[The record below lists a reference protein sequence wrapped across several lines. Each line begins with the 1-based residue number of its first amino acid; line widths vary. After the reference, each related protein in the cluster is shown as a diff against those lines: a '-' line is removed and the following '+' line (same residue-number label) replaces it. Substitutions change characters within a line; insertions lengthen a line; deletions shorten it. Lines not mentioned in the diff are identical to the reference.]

1 MKKLTVLILI
11 FSLALACLVSCSETE
26 NESSVDIPDESSVA
40 TESETATESSLT
52 VEESSA
58 ESTEENPEQSEE
70 TIEIPE
76 FDINNVLYCSVCV
89 GPEEGYVAVDD
100 VEKVGGE
107 EESDYGF
114 KQNFHNYKRYPKYDE
129 EAFKTAYLYV
139 IVILYSS
146 DNNVPKEVLCDFL
159 EAYGYVENKE
169 KTTALGEIEGVE
181 QATVGYLPWIM
192 LQKLSSDCRSDEYK
206 VYYSWLSKSCLG
218 EDCQYYAPPLK

>member
-1 MKKLTVLILI
+1 MKKLISLIL
-11 FSLALACLVSCSETE
+11 FLAVIASCLASCTETE
-26 NESSVDIPDESSVA
+26 NESSVDAPDES
-40 TESETATESSLT
+40 ETVTESSLT
-52 VEESSA
+52 DEEGSA
-58 ESTEENPEQSEE
+58 ESTDENSEQSEEE

-89 GPEEGYVAVDD
+89 GPEEGCVGVDD
-100 VEKVGGE
+100 VVNVGGE

-139 IVILYSS
+139 VVILYSS
-146 DNNVPKEVLCDFL
+146 DNNVPKEALCDFL
-159 EAYGYVENKE
+159 EAYGYVENEE

-206 VYYSWLSKSCLG
+206 VYYSWLSEDCLG
-218 EDCQYYAPPLK
+218 ENCGYYTQFK

>member
-1 MKKLTVLILI
+1 MKKITSLILLI
-11 FSLALACLVSCSETE
+11 ALIVSCFASCTETE
-26 NESSVDIPDESSVA
+26 NEGSVDIPDESSVV
-40 TESETATESSLT
+40 TESETVAESSLT
-52 VEESSA
+52 VEESS
-58 ESTEENPEQSEE
+58 EEENPEQSEE

>member
-1 MKKLTVLILI
+1 MKKLITLILI
-11 FSLALACLVSCSETE
+11 FSLAIACLVSCAETE
-26 NESSVDIPDESSVA
+26 NEISVDIPDESSVV
-40 TESETATESSLT
+40 TESSLT
-52 VEESSA
+52 VEESS
-58 ESTEENPEQSEE
+58 EEENSEQSEE

-89 GPEEGYVAVDD
+89 GPEEGCVAVDD
-100 VEKVGGE
+100 VVNVGGE

-114 KQNFHNYKRYPKYDE
+114 KQNFHNYKIYPKYDE

>member
-1 MKKLTVLILI
+1 MKKITSLILLI
-11 FSLALACLVSCSETE
+11 ALIVSCFASCAETE
-26 NESSVDIPDESSVA
+26 NEGSVDTPDESSVV
-40 TESETATESSLT
+40 TESETVAESSLT
-52 VEESSA
+52 VEESS
-58 ESTEENPEQSEE
+58 EEENPEQSEE